1 MNPEAGTSRDSGTL
15 ILRVLNLAPPRGF
28 SMTNYALPVPSAA
41 ASLEAYAQTVNRF
54 PILTQQEEIDFGRRF
69 RQSGD
74 LEAARQ
80 LVLSHLRVVVAI
92 ARGYLGYGLPQADL
106 VQEGNIGLM
115 KAVKRFDP
123 ERGVRLVSFAVHW
136 IRAEIHEYILRN
148 WRIVKVATTKAQRK
162 LFFNLRSM
170 KQGLTSLGVEDVNAI
185 ARELHVKP
193 EEVVEMETR
202 MSGKDVALEPAGES
216 DEESYAPIAYLAAED
231 AEPGERLEQEQPARL
246 RSAGLAQALENL
258 DARSRR
264 IIEARWL
271 NEKKPATL
279 HDLAREFRVSAERVR
294 QIEVKALSKMKGAIA
309 REAA

>member
-1 MNPEAGTSRDSGTL
+1 
-15 ILRVLNLAPPRGF
+15 
-28 SMTNYALPVPSAA
+28 MTNYALPVPSAA

-231 AEPGERLEQEQPARL
+231 AEPGERLEQEETARL
-246 RSAGLAQALENL
+246 RSAGLAHALENL

-271 NEKKPATL
+271 NEKNPATL